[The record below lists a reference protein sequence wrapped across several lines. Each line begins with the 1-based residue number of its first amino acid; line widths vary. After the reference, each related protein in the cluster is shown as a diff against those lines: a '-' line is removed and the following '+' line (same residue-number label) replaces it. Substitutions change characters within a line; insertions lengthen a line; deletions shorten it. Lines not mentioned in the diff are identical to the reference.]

1 MFIFMIYKLI
11 TFELSFRSTVRL
23 LFPFMASNEDPNVRA
38 KKVRTFLLFSFL
50 MFLVYPGW
58 DLA

>member
-1 MFIFMIYKLI
+1 MI
-11 TFELSFRSTVRL
+11 TFELSFGSIVRL
-23 LFPFMASNEDPNVRA
+23 LFPFMASNEDPNVTA